1 MNIKNNNLSFK
12 EKLAYGLGDT
22 ASNLF
27 FQTFMIFLLYFYT
40 DVFGISAAIAGT
52 MFIIT
57 RFWDSANDP
66 IMGIIADRT
75 VTRWGKFRPYL
86 IWLAIPF
93 GFIGFLMFYS
103 PGLGMMGK
111 IIYAYITYSFMMM
124 IYTAIN
130 IPYSALMGVM
140 SSNSLVRT
148 SLSSFRFVCAF
159 LGGLIIQSATMPL
172 INTFGKDKEN
182 IINAEVV
189 NNNIRI
195 TENSDGVA
203 KIIVYAKDTD
213 GNQVKT
219 DFHVNVKSEEYDA
232 PQILKSP
239 DDIRLDEGFNEYVID
254 YSGVFDEQKGKK
266 YKYKISSNNENVVK
280 AKIDKSNKQIKLVE
294 KGNGISN
301 IKLSAIDKRWGDVSA
316 EFKVIVTGVD
326 NSLPVVKQHI
336 QDFKFTKGFGTES
349 IELSQHIVD
358 TLGDQLTYSAI
369 SSKSSVIATSV
380 KGKTLYLTEQIPSN
394 YALTR
399 KFRTWF
405 FKNQP
410 EKGTGYTEI
419 TVSASDNK
427 GGYAETKF
435 EVIVSDP
442 NANPPF
448 IKSKPK
454 TVNLKRQFKYEEFEM
469 AEYFAESD
477 NGKLNYSIELIN
489 EKKGFART
497 MLMYAAI
504 ASILFLITFFF
515 TKERVQ
521 PPVKQKTSLKNDLR
535 DLISNKPWI
544 ILFFVGI
551 FTLSWVSIHLG
562 TLVYYFKYYVGDE
575 SKVTLFLI
583 AGSVFNILGVVSTKY
598 LTKFFG
604 KKKLY
609 FLCMLSQSLLLGL
622 FYFAGPGDIGLM
634 YALHIPAAF
643 LSGPTQ
649 PLVWAMYADTADY
662 SEWKTGRRAT
672 GLVFSAAT
680 FAQKMGWTIGGA
692 LTGWI
697 LAYYGFIANEI
708 QSPETQEGIRIMKTI
723 YPMIGGILASI
734 TVLFYK
740 LDEKVVSKIQE
751 ELEKRRT

>member
-1 MNIKNNNLSFK
+1 MTKLNNVISFK

-66 IMGIIADRT
+66 IMGVIADRT
-75 VTRWGKFRPYL
+75 NTRWGKFRPYL

-93 GFIGFLMFYS
+93 GFIGFLMFYT
-103 PGLGMMGK
+103 PNFGMLGK

-172 INTFGKDKEN
+172 INTFGKEKDN
-182 IINAEVV
+182 IINAEV
-189 NNNIRI
+189 NDHLIRI
-195 TENSDGVA
+195 SEKSAGVA
-203 KIIVYAKDTD
+203 KIIVFVEDNE
-213 GNQVKT
+213 GNKVHT
-219 DFHVNVKSEEYDA
+219 DFHVNVKSEEYNA
-232 PQILKSP
+232 PQVIQRP
-239 DDIRLDEGFNEYVID
+239 EDIKLDKGFKEWVID
-254 YSGVFDEQKGKK
+254 YAGVFDEQNGKK
-266 YKYKISSNNENVVK
+266 YKYKVSSNNSKVVN
-280 AKIDKSNKQIKLVE
+280 AKIDESKKQITLVE
-294 KGNGISN
+294 KGNGVSK

-316 EFKVIVTGVD
+316 EFKVIVTEPD
-326 NSLPVVKQHI
+326 NALPVITQKI
-336 QDFKFTKGFGTES
+336 RNYELKKGFGKES
-349 IELSQHIVD
+349 IDLSQFLAD
-358 TLGDQLTYSAI
+358 TLGDNLIYTAI
-369 SSKSSVIATSV
+369 SNNSSVVAV
-380 KGKTLYLTEQIPSN
+380 AVEGNTLQLLEQFQSN
-394 YALTR
+394 NVLAR
-399 KFRTWF
+399 IFRNLF
-405 FKNQP
+405 FKNQL
-410 EKGTGYTEI
+410 EKGTGYTEV
-419 TVSASDNK
+419 TVSANDNK
-427 GGYAETKF
+427 GGYVETKF
-435 EVIVSDP
+435 DVVVSKP
-442 NANPPF
+442 KSNPPF
-448 IKSKPK
+448 IKSKPN
-454 TVNLKRQFKYEEFEM
+454 TVNLEQGFKIEELSL
-469 AEYFAESD
+469 ARYFIESD
-477 NGKLNYSIELIN
+477 NGNLDYSIELIN
-489 EKKGFART
+489 EKKGFSRT
-497 MLMYAAI
+497 MLLYAVA
-504 ASILFLITFFF
+504 ASILFLLTFFF

-521 PPVKQKTSLKNDLR
+521 PPTRQKTSLKYDIK
-535 DLISNKPWI
+535 DLINNRPWI

-609 FLCMLSQSLLLGL
+609 FLCMLSQSILLGL

-662 SEWKTGRRAT
+662 SEWKYGRRAT

-697 LAYYGFIANEI
+697 LAYYGFVANEI
-708 QSPETQEGIRIMKTI
+708 QSPETQEGIRVMKTI

-740 LDEKVVSKIQE
+740 LDEKFVAKIQG
-751 ELEKRRT
+751 ELEKRRS